1 MKNYEVINLLN
12 GMDSIST
19 LSFPIKITYAIKK
32 NASLLLAEYKV
43 YEEMLKEIEKDDKQ
57 KINELLNLEVEVKLK
72 KFDEDALL
80 SSDVDISI
88 KQLNILEYMIK
99 EGD

>member
-12 GMDSIST
+12 GLDSISM

-43 YEEMLKEIEKDDKQ
+43 YEEMLKEIDKEDKQ
-57 KINELLNLEVEVKLK
+57 KINELLNLEVEIELK
-72 KFDEDALL
+72 KFNEDTLL
-80 SSDVDISI
+80 SSDIDISI
-88 KQLNILEYMIK
+88 EQLNILEHMIK
-99 EGD
+99 EG

>member
-12 GMDSIST
+12 GMNSIST

-32 NASLLLAEYKV
+32 NANLLLDEYKV
-43 YEEMLKEIEKDDKQ
+43 YEEMLKEIDKDDQK
-57 KINELLNLEVEVKLK
+57 KINELLNLEVEIELK

-80 SSDVDISI
+80 NSDVDISI
-88 KQLNILEYMIK
+88 EQLNILEYMIK
-99 EGD
+99 EG